1 MDEVDRA
8 VVQNCYSTRP
18 VESRKH
24 NFGYVAVVG
33 GSKLYVSAPVL
44 VGLSALRA
52 GADISYLIVPR
63 KSFWAAINYPDLVPI
78 NLGTEYVSTVTEDAW
93 LTLERSDALVTGNG
107 MTRGEEVKRTLNEI
121 LGEYRK
127 PVVLDADALH
137 FLDELEMS
145 SEDVI
150 ITPHINEFR
159 AITQESPK
167 TLEEKIKHCQELS
180 QETGFTVLLKGST
193 DVIACGDKL
202 ALNKTGNPYMTKGGT
217 GDMLAG
223 ICGAL
228 MARGIDS
235 FKAAGCAAYV
245 SGLAGEMASKNQG
258 EGLLATDVIRTI
270 PRAIKAS
277 I

>member
-1 MDEVDRA
+1 MYEVDRTM
-8 VVQNCYSTRP
+8 VQKCYFPRP
-18 VESRKH
+18 EDSRKH

-33 GSKLYVSAPVL
+33 GSKLYVSAPIL
-44 VGLSALRA
+44 VALSALRA

-93 LTLERSDALVTGNG
+93 LTLERSDALVAGNG
-107 MTRGEEVKRTLNEI
+107 MTRGEEVKKILNEI
-121 LGEYRK
+121 LGEYSK

-137 FLDELEMS
+137 FLDELELS
-145 SEDVI
+145 SENVI

-159 AITQESPK
+159 AITHESPK

-180 QETGFTVLLKGST
+180 QETGFTVLLKGSI
-193 DVIACGDKL
+193 DVIANGDKL

-217 GDMLAG
+217 GDVLAG

-228 MARGIDS
+228 LARGIDS
-235 FKAAGCAAYV
+235 FEAAGCAAYV
-245 SGLAGEMASKNQG
+245 SGLAGEMASKNMG
-258 EGLLATDVIRTI
+258 EGMLATDIIRKI
-270 PRAIKAS
+270 PRAIKS
-277 I
+277 SL